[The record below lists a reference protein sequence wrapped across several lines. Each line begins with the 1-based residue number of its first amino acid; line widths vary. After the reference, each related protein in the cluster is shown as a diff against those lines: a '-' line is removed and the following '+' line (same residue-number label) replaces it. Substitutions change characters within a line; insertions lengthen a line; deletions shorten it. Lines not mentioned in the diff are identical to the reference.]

1 MTFATKTFFEDE
13 TNKRV
18 LVSSVQ
24 CNTFLPSTVWN
35 STTSMTQCPKFR
47 SVSQET
53 SFAILC
59 GSGDAGVA
67 RASAVPASY
76 PVGDGTAAWHPYD
89 PQLTRPACLPAC
101 VCVCVC
107 AFRFVQL
114 VAQLNDTN
122 AQMTIDGKAV
132 KSGERS
138 GSVGL
143 QAGAST
149 QVDVV
154 AAWALATRDRRRQ

>member
-1 MTFATKTFFEDE
+1 MALPPGIPMT
-13 TNKRV
+13 R
-18 LVSSVQ
+18 SS
-24 CNTFLPSTVWN
+24 LAP
-35 STTSMTQCPKFR
+35 
-47 SVSQET
+47 
-53 SFAILC
+53 
-59 GSGDAGVA
+59 
-67 RASAVPASY
+67 
-76 PVGDGTAAWHPYD
+76 
-89 PQLTRPACLPAC
+89 PACLP